1 MRRRQFLGKSAQ
13 ALSSLALSGLFIPRV
28 FNSRAL
34 AQNALGANRKKKL
47 IYIFQRGGNDGLNT
61 LIPRGDQNY
70 NTGLRPTLFIPETA
84 GIDTGNGFAQL
95 HPSFAPMMEVYN
107 HTSINGLSGLGNV
120 AMIHRVGYRGQTRSH
135 FDSQQYWE
143 NGSPG
148 SPNMNVGMLYRRLD
162 NALDLTSQENPLVA
176 ASISGSQLVALRG
189 PKPLPNFE
197 RASDFSFPGSAVKKH
212 KFLGRIPNRETGDL
226 GSGFLGAYGAIA
238 PMYMK
243 KHQSLVGGTGVL
255 LGATMETLEQAVAQ
269 GTYTPVAGANYP
281 PGRFGSKLME
291 AAMLMK
297 RTDIQVVGMNIG
309 GWDTHT
315 SQGQQTGSH
324 PLLLQYIAQAVQALS
339 VDLEDQWEDLIVVT
353 LSEFGRTSME
363 NGSRGTDHAEAGV
376 MMLAGGNVNGG
387 IYNCDRTSWEDDAI
401 FQVNGRYLSHRTDYR
416 AIFAEIFTR
425 HFGDSS
431 AALDS
436 IIPGYNDAVRMDAD
450 KFKFLDFLSAPA
462 LG

>member
-1 MRRRQFLGKSAQ
+1 
-13 ALSSLALSGLFIPRV
+13 
-28 FNSRAL
+28 
-34 AQNALGANRKKKL
+34 
-47 IYIFQRGGNDGLNT
+47 
-61 LIPRGDQNY
+61 
-70 NTGLRPTLFIPETA
+70 
-84 GIDTGNGFAQL
+84 
-95 HPSFAPMMEVYN
+95 
-107 HTSINGLSGLGNV
+107 
-120 AMIHRVGYRGQTRSH
+120 
-135 FDSQQYWE
+135 
-143 NGSPG
+143 
-148 SPNMNVGMLYRRLD
+148 LD
-162 NALDLTSQENPLVA
+162 NALDLTSKENPLVA

-197 RASDFSFPGSAVKKH
+197 RASDFSFPGNAVKKH
-212 KFLGRIPNRETGDL
+212 KFLGRTPNRETGDL

-269 GTYTPVAGANYP
+269 GTYTPVSGANYP

-315 SQGQQTGSH
+315 SQGQQTGNH
-324 PLLLQYIAQAVQALS
+324 PLLLQYIAQAIQALS
-339 VDLEDQWEDLIVVT
+339 VDLADQWEDLIIVT

-450 KFKFLDFLSAPA
+450 KFRFLNFLSAPA